1 MTRKRTRDTLVRTMC
16 EPCPYCEGVG
26 RIKSVETV
34 SFEIIRELQKV
45 MKRATAPK
53 ITLFAHPEVCSKLSS
68 EDFGII
74 EMLEETYSKTLLV
87 RADNNYHAEQYEIYA
102 PESAS

>member
-1 MTRKRTRDTLVRTMC
+1 MC

-26 RIKSVETV
+26 RVKSVETV
-34 SFEIIRELQKV
+34 SFEIIREVQKV
-45 MKRATAPK
+45 IKRTTATK
-53 ITLFAHPEVCSKLSS
+53 ITIFAHPEVSAKLSS

-74 EMLEETYSKTLLV
+74 EALEEQFNKTLLV

-102 PESAS
+102 PDA